1 MAYKILCILIIF
13 IFTNTFSNI
22 IYDKNEISVTDF
34 EVNSYIK
41 LYEENYGSALEI
53 NKAIKDLVLIKKTIK
68 FLFINNPKFMEILDN
83 NIKQEIREE
92 ELKNQVVLDFYRFLK
107 IRNEFISEY
116 FINKFSKDQLISIF
130 SSLKDMN
137 LPLSRN
143 KCLTVEK
150 LHKINE
156 DKKFIVNFYENLKTN
171 KKDFKTEINN
181 EIFDV
186 CINSETFKFLESAIV
201 KHIEYKTEEDFN
213 KFIYGK
219 IN

>member
-1 MAYKILCILIIF
+1 
-13 IFTNTFSNI
+13 
-22 IYDKNEISVTDF
+22 
-34 EVNSYIK
+34 
-41 LYEENYGSALEI
+41 
-53 NKAIKDLVLIKKTIK
+53 
-68 FLFINNPKFMEILDN
+68 
-83 NIKQEIREE
+83 
-92 ELKNQVVLDFYRFLK
+92 
-107 IRNEFISEY
+107 
-116 FINKFSKDQLISIF
+116 
-130 SSLKDMN
+130 MN